1 MAVQPIPNMSDTP
14 SSPASKPRR
23 IGRPALRD
31 QAPGPDTRTLLLQA
45 ATAEFVEFGFA
56 NTDTNRIARRAN
68 FAPQTFYRWYKDKLD
83 VFIQVYRA
91 WEEAEIEMLDAMLTE
106 QATSLQIAEAFVE
119 SYRSFL
125 VFRRNLRQ
133 LACES
138 ADIRKAVADSRR
150 RQIEQIKRWN
160 PAFTS
165 DEHIATLIVQMDRV
179 CEALAEGEFEEL
191 GLSGSGAYEVL
202 SGSIDQ
208 LRRPTAAQA

>member
-1 MAVQPIPNMSDTP
+1 MADEGVSDMSSAP
-14 SSPASKPRR
+14 SSPKPRR
-23 IGRPALRD
+23 IGRPSLSE
-31 QAPGPDTRTLLLQA
+31 QMPGQDTRTLLLQA

-83 VFIQVYRA
+83 VFIQVYQA
-91 WEEAEIEMLDAMLTE
+91 WEDAETEMLGAMLTE
-106 QATSLQIAEAFVE
+106 QAPSMQIAEAFVE

-133 LACES
+133 LSCDS
-138 ADIRKAVADSRR
+138 PDIRKAVADSRR

-160 PAFTS
+160 PAFHA
-165 DEHIATLIVQMDRV
+165 DEEIATHIIQMDRV

-191 GLSGSGAYEVL
+191 GLSGSAAYELL
-202 SGSIDQ
+202 SRSIDR
-208 LRRPTAAQA
+208 LRDQSSQSR